1 MYVKPLNPPRSH
13 SLCFPHNPLSINVG
27 FFDDAYHLGVCGGGA
42 ISFLPR
48 NGSYHIWLNIGS
60 ESNTKAD
67 VSVVWALLYIE
78 TSLNII
84 SCQIYGDSKCVM
96 DWIMEKGNFKVLSLK
111 H

>member
-1 MYVKPLNPPRSH
+1 ME
-13 SLCFPHNPLSINVG
+13 
-27 FFDDAYHLGVCGGGA
+27 GVP
-42 ISFLPR
+42 SV
-48 NGSYHIWLNIGS
+48 S
-60 ESNTKAD
+60 KAE